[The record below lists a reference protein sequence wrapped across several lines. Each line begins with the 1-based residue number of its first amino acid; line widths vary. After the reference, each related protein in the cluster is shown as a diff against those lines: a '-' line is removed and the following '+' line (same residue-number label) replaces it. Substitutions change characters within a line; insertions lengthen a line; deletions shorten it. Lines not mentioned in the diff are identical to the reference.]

1 MEKLTE
7 TQKNQMAQAIAEIN
21 QANAIPQAISELTE
35 AINDLNN
42 LKCDFTQWNIAECLS
57 NIYYEMKRS
66 NDLKE
71 KQEQPVKPGI
81 HQI

>member
-1 MEKLTE
+1 ME
-7 TQKNQMAQAIAEIN
+7 NQME
-21 QANAIPQAISELTE
+21 ELTE

-57 NIYYEMKRS
+57 NIYFELKRA

-71 KQEQPVKPGI
+71 KQLTK
-81 HQI
+81 